1 MIKPW
6 HLVPVLAAVAL
17 GASAYW
23 WQSSKDTWSP
33 PAPRKPE
40 LPQIEPMPRPPDA
53 RAVHAAKRPVFWAS
67 RRPADTGGPK
77 GGLAGEL
84 AQSRLTAVLESG
96 ANSVAILQRPDGSP
110 LKITTESTPWRIE
123 SFDGRKA
130 VFVSADAQRIERP
143 LEAGNPAQ
151 AKAPLG
157 AVRPRPSSV
166 DQ

>member
-6 HLVPVLAAVAL
+6 HLVPVLAAMAL
-17 GASAYW
+17 GTSAYW
-23 WQSSKDTWSP
+23 WNSKKDAWSP
-33 PAPRKPE
+33 PAARKPD
-40 LPQIEPMPRPPDA
+40 LPQMEPLPQPLDT
-53 RAVHAAKRPVFWAS
+53 RALHATKRPVFWSS
-67 RRPADTGGPK
+67 RRPADAGGAK

-143 LEAGNPAQ
+143 LEAGSIAP
-151 AKAPLG
+151 AKALPG
-157 AVRPRPSSV
+157 PARPRPPSA

>member
-23 WQSSKDTWSP
+23 WQARKDTWSP
-33 PAPRKPE
+33 PAARKPD
-40 LPQIEPMPRPPDA
+40 LPQMEPMPQPLDT
-53 RAVHAAKRPVFWAS
+53 RALHATKRPVFWAS

-96 ANSVAILQRPDGSP
+96 ASSVAILQRQDGSP

-151 AKAPLG
+151 TKAPQG
-157 AVRPRPSSV
+157 ATHPRPPSA

>member
-67 RRPADTGGPK
+67 RRPADTGGAK

-157 AVRPRPSSV
+157 AVRPRPSSA